1 MFTLTNFSVIY
12 NDISAIL
19 SFSFSPFVVVVYK
32 VKLLNYFIKS
42 IFILDTVGKDRKID
56 LTKRRGMEDPGGR
69 SFYIENLPLS
79 PFYKR
84 LGYFHSTVEGS

>member
-1 MFTLTNFSVIY
+1 MFTLTNFCVIY

-19 SFSFSPFVVVVYK
+19 SFSFSPLVVVVYK

-42 IFILDTVGKDRKID
+42 IFILDTVGKDRQID
-56 LTKRRGMEDPGGR
+56 LTWKILLYREFTFE
-69 SFYIENLPLS
+69 SFNESI
-79 PFYKR
+79 FDKR